1 MSFDINTIKRKMLVK
16 FPFFGSVVAN
26 VSYKEDSSI
35 DTAATDGESIYYN
48 TEFLNELDI
57 NEQAFILSHE
67 VCHIAFNHILR
78 SEGKNQELWN
88 IATDAV
94 INQLLKK
101 DGLKIVNGGIDL
113 EDAINY
119 DAETYY
125 EKLLKDHKQNSNNQ
139 QGGQDKQQGG
149 VGSNNSKQSIQSNN
163 ECSNT
168 DEQGS
173 QDKQQGNDEN
183 SENSKKDENSKSSS
197 NHSMWQDAVKKHREK
212 QNSKDNKPE
221 GNNKNKGKKNTET
234 DNNKD
239 NNKESELGKKQKEL
253 EKKGEKNSFSK
264 NRKEKKK
271 QLEKL
276 KEELIDCA
284 SKAGST
290 TNSDIR
296 NVNNIGYSK
305 PIMDW
310 RYVLRE
316 ATKNEVDWS
325 YRNATIEEGI
335 ITPHLEDIPFAET
348 EILLDTSGSI
358 DEDLLKNFL
367 RECKNIMQHSRLKV
381 GCFDTKFYGFN
392 EIRCESEIDNMKFVG
407 GGGTDFDVAA
417 LAFSNRVENKIIFTD
432 GEANMPKKP
441 VDAIWIVL
449 GTKKINPIGGKVIY
463 IDNEDLER
471 MCRYSIN
478 NKKKQ
483 KSVR

>member
-1 MSFDINTIKRKMLVK
+1 MSFDINLIKRKMLVK
-16 FPFFGSVVAN
+16 YPFFGSVVAN
-26 VSYKEDSSI
+26 VNYKEDNSI
-35 DTAATDGESIYYN
+35 DTAATDGERIYYN

-57 NEQAFILSHE
+57 NDQTFILSHE

-101 DGLKIVNGGIDL
+101 DGLKIVGGGIDL

-125 EKLLKDHKQNSNNQ
+125 EKLLKEHKQNLNNQ
-139 QGGQDKQQGG
+139 QGG
-149 VGSNNSKQSIQSNN
+149 
-163 ECSNT
+163 
-168 DEQGS
+168 

-239 NNKESELGKKQKEL
+239 NKESGLEKKQKEL
-253 EKKGEKNSFSK
+253 EEKGEKNSFSE

-335 ITPHLEDIPFAET
+335 ITPHLEDISFAET

-367 RECKNIMQHSRLKV
+367 RECKNILQHSRLKV

-407 GGGTDFDVAA
+407 GGGTDFDAAA

-441 VDAIWIVL
+441 VDAIWIVF
-449 GTKKINPIGGKVIY
+449 GNKKINPSGGKVIY
-463 IDNEDLER
+463 IDNEDLEK

-483 KSVR
+483 KVLDK

>member
-1 MSFDINTIKRKMLVK
+1 MSFDINLIKRKMLVK
-16 FPFFGSVVAN
+16 YPFFGSVVAN
-26 VSYKEDSSI
+26 VNYKEDNSI

-57 NEQAFILSHE
+57 NDQTFILSHE

-101 DGLKIVNGGIDL
+101 DGLKIVGGGIDL

-119 DAETYY
+119 DAEAYY
-125 EKLLKDHKQNSNNQ
+125 EKLLKEYKQNSNNQ
-139 QGGQDKQQGG
+139 QSPQDKQQGG
-149 VGSNNSKQSIQSNN
+149 GFGSNNNQQSSNESSNDNQSAQN
-163 ECSNT
+163 
-168 DEQGS
+168 
-173 QDKQQGNDEN
+173 KQQGNEEN
-183 SENSKKDENSKSSS
+183 SKNSKKDENKSSSS
-197 NHSMWQDAVKKHREK
+197 NHSMWQDVVKKHKEK
-212 QNSKDNKPE
+212 QNCKDNKLE
-221 GNNKNKGKKNTET
+221 NNEESKSSKDTET
-234 DNNKD
+234 KNNKD
-239 NNKESELGKKQKEL
+239 NNKERELEKKKKEL
-253 EKKGEKNSFSK
+253 EKMGEKNSFDE

-284 SKAGST
+284 SKAGNT
-290 TNSDIR
+290 TNSDVR
-296 NVNNIGYSK
+296 NINNIGYSK

-325 YRNATIEEGI
+325 YRNATIEEGV
-335 ITPHLEDIPFAET
+335 ITPHLEDIPFAEP

-358 DEDLLKNFL
+358 DENLLKNFL
-367 RECKNIMQHSRLKV
+367 RECKNILQHSRLKV

-392 EIRCESEIDNMKFVG
+392 EIRDENEIDNMKFVG
-407 GGGTDFDVAA
+407 GGGTSFDAA
-417 LAFSNRVENKIIFTD
+417 VEAFSNRVENKIIFTD

-441 VDAIWIVL
+441 VDAIWIVF
-449 GTKKINPIGGKVIY
+449 GGRKIKPVGGKVIY
-463 IDNEDLER
+463 IDNDDLEKLS
-471 MCRYSIN
+471 RYSIN
-478 NKKKQ
+478 NKKK
-483 KSVR
+483 

>member
-16 FPFFGSVVAN
+16 YPFFGSVVAN
-26 VSYKEDSSI
+26 VNYKEDNSI

-57 NEQAFILSHE
+57 NDQTFILSRE

-101 DGLKIVNGGIDL
+101 DGLKIVGGGIDL
-113 EDAINY
+113 EEAINY
-119 DAETYY
+119 DAEAYY
-125 EKLLKDHKQNSNNQ
+125 EKLLKEYKQNSNNQ
-139 QGGQDKQQGG
+139 QSPQDKQQGG
-149 VGSNNSKQSIQSNN
+149 GFGSNNNQQSSNESSNDNQSA
-163 ECSNT
+163 
-168 DEQGS
+168 
-173 QDKQQGNDEN
+173 QDKQQGNEEN
-183 SENSKKDENSKSSS
+183 SKNSKKDENKSSSS
-197 NHSMWQDAVKKHREK
+197 NHSMWQDAVKKHKEK
-212 QNSKDNKPE
+212 QNCKDNKSE
-221 GNNKNKGKKNTET
+221 NNEESKSNKNK
-234 DNNKD
+234 
-239 NNKESELGKKQKEL
+239 NKESELEKKKKEL
-253 EKKGEKNSFSK
+253 EKMGEKNSFDE

-276 KEELIDCA
+276 KEELIECA

-290 TNSDIR
+290 TNSDVR
-296 NVNNIGYSK
+296 NINNIGYSK

-325 YRNATIEEGI
+325 YRNATIEEGV

-358 DEDLLKNFL
+358 DENLLKNFL
-367 RECKNIMQHSRLKV
+367 RECKNILQHSRLKV

-392 EIRCESEIDNMKFVG
+392 EIRDENEIDNMKFVG
-407 GGGTDFDVAA
+407 GGGTSFDAA
-417 LAFSNRVENKIIFTD
+417 VESFSNRVENKIIFTD
-432 GEANMPKKP
+432 GEANMPKKL
-441 VDAIWIVL
+441 VDAIWIVF
-449 GTKKINPIGGKVIY
+449 GGRKIKPVGGKVIY
-463 IDNEDLER
+463 IDNDDLEKLSE
-471 MCRYSIN
+471 YSIN
-478 NKKKQ
+478 NKRK
-483 KSVR
+483 